1 MMQKREHLLH
11 YMMKGNVH
19 LSKKDY
25 GFFNNLTYIIKDK
38 NKVTSNQNKLFEKLI
53 YKYQR
58 QLRKLNVNIEKVLEL
73 NWDAEIVDSL
83 EEYLVP
89 KIYLEGDVI
98 CLRTPFNSKFIQ
110 SIKSNKDNTFVW
122 VPEYKVYRSK
132 FYTHSLR
139 LAVDLC
145 DKFFAKVE
153 YCDTLKEM
161 LLPFLNDK
169 HATKAPIL
177 TVNEGKY
184 YINNMNES
192 LNNAV
197 QDIELNDDP
206 NTLYALSRYG
216 ISVSDDIIKNDQ
228 FLSFASQYV
237 VKIDMDDLLKNPE
250 YLTKLGVKDVCFAI
264 GHVVNS
270 GADKELLAFLKQNN
284 ITVHSKLDTIVDGT
298 LFIKRVI
305 SNNFANPLGGAY
317 KKISKIVLLMNSR
330 PINIK

>member
-1 MMQKREHLLH
+1 MQKREHLLY
-11 YMMKGNVH
+11 YMMKGHVH

-73 NWDAEIVDSL
+73 NWDVEIVDSL

-89 KIYLEGDVI
+89 KIFLEDDAI
-98 CLRTPFNSKFIQ
+98 CVRTPFNSKFIQ
-110 SIKSNKDNTFVW
+110 SIKSAKDNTFIW
-122 VPEYKVYRSK
+122 DTERKIYRSK

-139 LAVDLC
+139 LIVDLC
-145 DKFFAKVE
+145 DKFFDKVE

-161 LLPFLNDK
+161 LSPLFADK
-169 HATKAPIL
+169 DTIKAPIL
-177 TVNEGKY
+177 TVAEGKY

-192 LNNAV
+192 LSDAV
-197 QDIELNDDP
+197 KDIELNDDP
-206 NTLYALSRYG
+206 KTLYALSRYG
-216 ISVSDDIIKNDQ
+216 ISVSENITKNDP
-228 FLSFASQYV
+228 FLLFASQYV

-250 YLTKLGVKDVCFAI
+250 YLTRLGVKDVCFAI
-264 GHVVNS
+264 GHVINN
-270 GADKELLAFLKQNN
+270 GADKELLTFLKQNN

-298 LFIKRVI
+298 LFIKRLI
-305 SNNFANPLGGAY
+305 SNNLANPLGGAY
-317 KKISKIVLLMNSR
+317 KKISKIVLLANSR
-330 PINIK
+330 PIHIK